1 MIEKDN
7 NIIPIEIKSAYNTKT
22 KSLDLYI
29 KNYQLKI
36 IVVASLKELNLTTN
50 KLFIPLYTLYYLNNI
65 LKHKLNK

>member
-7 NIIPIEIKSAYNTKT
+7 NIIPIEIKSAYNTKA

-50 KLFIPLYTLYYLNNI
+50 KLFIPLYTLHYLNNI